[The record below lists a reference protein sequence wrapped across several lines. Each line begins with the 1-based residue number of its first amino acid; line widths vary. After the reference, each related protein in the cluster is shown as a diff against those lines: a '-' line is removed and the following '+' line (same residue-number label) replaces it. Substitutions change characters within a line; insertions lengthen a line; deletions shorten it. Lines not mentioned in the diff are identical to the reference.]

1 MTLEIQL
8 NIISLEKMENKK
20 SVLVTGSSRGLGREI
35 ALKFASEGYHIII
48 HGRDSKALEQTIQ
61 GILQLGGTYTKVE
74 GDLRDRST
82 IARLGN
88 VSRDHGVS
96 VLVNNAAIHCPNIPL
111 EQFEDGEFYD
121 LLSINLV
128 APMLLTKEVMPIFLA
143 QGHGKVIN
151 MNSLSGL
158 ENQKLRSVYSAS
170 KWGLRGFSNSLSIEA
185 KANNVAVINVFAS
198 RIKTKP
204 EFTYG
209 MEPAYVAQK
218 IYEHHV
224 SGQTEDLII
233 DERPIEFRKSH
244 K

>member
-1 MTLEIQL
+1 
-8 NIISLEKMENKK
+8 MENKK

-121 LLSINLV
+121 L
-128 APMLLTKEVMPIFLA
+128 
-143 QGHGKVIN
+143 
-151 MNSLSGL
+151 
-158 ENQKLRSVYSAS
+158 
-170 KWGLRGFSNSLSIEA
+170 
-185 KANNVAVINVFAS
+185 
-198 RIKTKP
+198 
-204 EFTYG
+204 
-209 MEPAYVAQK
+209 
-218 IYEHHV
+218 
-224 SGQTEDLII
+224 
-233 DERPIEFRKSH
+233 
-244 K
+244 